1 MWNVARILCPID
13 FSDASQHALAQAI
26 VIARFF
32 QARITVLHVHSQAY
46 LPVPAYGML
55 TDVGTLT
62 LSSEDTERLREDVE
76 RFATPAREAGLA
88 VSIVVEPGM
97 PVSHILATAKTLPA
111 DLIVIGTHGASGFER
126 LVLGSVTEKI
136 LRKATCPVLTVP
148 PRTERTAAVPFKHIV
163 CAIDFSETSL
173 KALTTALSLAQEADA
188 ALTIVHVLEWPAP
201 LPSETSDT
209 MAAAPELGTGGVFD
223 LERYRTRMEAEA
235 AERLTML
242 IPAAAKEWC
251 TPETRILHGKP
262 WAEILAA
269 ATARQADLIVV
280 GVRGRNPV
288 DVMLFGSTANQL
300 VRRATCPVLTTA

>member
-32 QARITVLHVHSQAY
+32 RARITVLHVHSQPY

-55 TDVGTLT
+55 TDVGTLA
-62 LSSEDTERLREDVE
+62 LSPEDTQRLREDVE
-76 RFATPAREAGLA
+76 RFAAPAREAGLA

-111 DLIVIGTHGASGFER
+111 DLIVIGTHGVSGFER
-126 LVLGSVTEKI
+126 LVLGSVTEKV

-148 PRTERTAAVPFKHIV
+148 PRTEQSAAVPFKHIV
-163 CAIDFSETSL
+163 CAVDFSEASL
-173 KALTTALSLAQEADA
+173 KALTTALALAQEADA
-188 ALTIVHVLEWPAP
+188 ALTLVHVLEWPAP
-201 LPSETSDT
+201 QTSGT
-209 MAAAPELGTGGVFD
+209 VPAAPELGTGGVFD
-223 LERYRTRMEAEA
+223 LERYRTQLEAEA
-235 AERLTML
+235 ADRLKTL
-242 IPAAAKEWC
+242 IPAGAKEWC

-269 ATARQADLIVV
+269 ATARQADLIVI